1 MKFKT
6 SFTKGLILA
15 LIYCFSNSFA
25 SSAQPYYFTR
35 YSTSDG
41 LTSNTIFRL
50 AQDKEGYIWIG
61 TRNGICRYDG
71 TTFIPGYNELDAYS
85 AMGGMTTGLYVDRD
99 GFVWFST
106 NRGTGFFSLTNGQI
120 TTFDAISIAINY
132 IVEDNDANIWLAG
145 DEIYRYN
152 KKSGQIERYPAES
165 NFRSVCVTVDVFGA
179 LWASSTD
186 GKLYKFNSRR
196 DRFEQVGGFSA
207 KYLFATKDGKILVT
221 TPDNKV
227 LLLDPNNES
236 RKEIFSTSQYSR
248 GELVLTL
255 VEREIGEYWIATEY
269 GIFVYKENQGVIS
282 HIENSANDIHSISAS
297 YVISL
302 LCDNEGNIW
311 AGTFYR
317 GLNLWQNRRGAYNF
331 IYENNSDNSLKGSIV
346 RALFSSDEENLWIG
360 TEDGHLNHYNF
371 KSHVM
376 TEYPTGIE
384 NLNIQDIAE
393 HVDGNDLWL
402 CTYNAGLIRYDTA
415 NRRIREK
422 YDVGGNVVIRMKALA
437 DGTLLVATKQGL
449 YRYSLVTEEFFR
461 IDSLG
466 DKFIH
471 CLLQDSRGF
480 IWVGTYGDGLYILD
494 KKFSVVSHYRR
505 GRDENSL
512 SSDHITAFKEDS
524 KHRIW
529 ITTEGGGLSM
539 VEAGYNPHSLS
550 FKRYTVSDGLLSNI
564 TCSVSEDRDGMLW
577 IATTSGLTH
586 LNPDTEDF
594 GEAYFRNRQIT
605 GNQYSY
611 GASYTL
617 PNGTIYLG
625 TTDGIISFN
634 PSLLKSVKKN
644 NRLFISDII
653 ARAGSKQKSI
663 VNPSNYKTGRYRVN
677 YKDAESISIY
687 FAAPSYSNLL
697 DTKCNYVM
705 KNGLRRTSGTTI
717 ANMVRFDNIDYGKNV
732 FEVSIEGSNLP
743 ESSKRVIVTVIPPWY
758 ASNVAFAFYALLL
771 LSIVSTNFVLYSRRK
786 TQRQEARIK
795 ELMNEK
801 QKEIYQSKVNF
812 FTDITHEIRTP
823 LTLIKMPL
831 EKVISNKSY
840 DPSAEKDMLTIQA
853 NTDRLI
859 TLTNQLLDIRKLEQ
873 GNPEIHYTQQ
883 DICSHLREICD
894 GFRNVADD
902 QNTSLELI
910 LPEESHKMLYSKDG
924 LEKIVGNLI
933 SNALKYGKDSIVVSL
948 TLYDDIIRIRVN
960 SNGERIPEENLE
972 NIFKK
977 FFHGGKGT
985 GLGLPLARAIAEQH
999 GGRLFVDAEI
1009 KDANS
1014 FVVEIPNK
1022 QLEKEN
1028 QVIGDAAE
1036 ETEKKY
1042 DFDNS
1047 RHTVLIAEDDRDF
1060 RAYLAEQLSSE
1071 YNVVVAPNG
1080 KAALEIVERQ
1090 KIDIVI
1096 SDVMMPEMD
1105 GCQLCNAIKTN
1116 MDTSHIPVIL
1126 LTAAVGMQTR
1136 IETLQVGAEGYIEKP
1151 FPIAL
1156 LMANIA
1162 NVFKNKEI
1170 SYHQFANSPLTHYNS
1185 VTSNKVDDAF
1195 MEKLH
1200 SAIMQHISEPDL
1212 SIDTLTNILGT
1223 SKSTLYRKVKAN
1235 TDLNINEYV
1244 RLCRLKQAAELLSS
1258 QQYRINEVAFLV
1270 GFSSSSYFATS
1281 FQKQFNISP
1290 SQFVKNLK
1298 NKQ

>member
-1 MKFKT
+1 
-6 SFTKGLILA
+6 
-15 LIYCFSNSFA
+15 
-25 SSAQPYYFTR
+25 
-35 YSTSDG
+35 
-41 LTSNTIFRL
+41 
-50 AQDKEGYIWIG
+50 
-61 TRNGICRYDG
+61 
-71 TTFIPGYNELDAYS
+71 
-85 AMGGMTTGLYVDRD
+85 
-99 GFVWFST
+99 
-106 NRGTGFFSLTNGQI
+106 
-120 TTFDAISIAINY
+120 
-132 IVEDNDANIWLAG
+132 
-145 DEIYRYN
+145 
-152 KKSGQIERYPAES
+152 
-165 NFRSVCVTVDVFGA
+165 
-179 LWASSTD
+179 
-186 GKLYKFNSRR
+186 
-196 DRFEQVGGFSA
+196 
-207 KYLFATKDGKILVT
+207 
-221 TPDNKV
+221 
-227 LLLDPNNES
+227 
-236 RKEIFSTSQYSR
+236 
-248 GELVLTL
+248 
-255 VEREIGEYWIATEY
+255 
-269 GIFVYKENQGVIS
+269 
-282 HIENSANDIHSISAS
+282 
-297 YVISL
+297 
-302 LCDNEGNIW
+302 
-311 AGTFYR
+311 
-317 GLNLWQNRRGAYNF
+317 
-331 IYENNSDNSLKGSIV
+331 
-346 RALFSSDEENLWIG
+346 
-360 TEDGHLNHYNF
+360 
-371 KSHVM
+371 
-376 TEYPTGIE
+376 
-384 NLNIQDIAE
+384 
-393 HVDGNDLWL
+393 
-402 CTYNAGLIRYDTA
+402 
-415 NRRIREK
+415 
-422 YDVGGNVVIRMKALA
+422 
-437 DGTLLVATKQGL
+437 
-449 YRYSLVTEEFFR
+449 
-461 IDSLG
+461 
-466 DKFIH
+466 
-471 CLLQDSRGF
+471 
-480 IWVGTYGDGLYILD
+480 
-494 KKFSVVSHYRR
+494 
-505 GRDENSL
+505 
-512 SSDHITAFKEDS
+512 
-524 KHRIW
+524 
-529 ITTEGGGLSM
+529 M

-625 TTDGIISFN
+625 NTDGIISFN
-634 PSLLKSVKKN
+634 PSLLKSEKKN

-717 ANMVRFDNIDYGKNV
+717 ENMVRFDNIDYGKNV

-758 ASNVAFAFYALLL
+758 ASKVAFAFYALLL

-1060 RAYLAEQLSSE
+1060 RAYLAAQLSSE
-1071 YNVVVAPNG
+1071 YHVVVAPN
-1080 KAALEIVERQ
+1080 
-1090 KIDIVI
+1090 
-1096 SDVMMPEMD
+1096 
-1105 GCQLCNAIKTN
+1105 
-1116 MDTSHIPVIL
+1116 
-1126 LTAAVGMQTR
+1126 
-1136 IETLQVGAEGYIEKP
+1136 
-1151 FPIAL
+1151 
-1156 LMANIA
+1156 
-1162 NVFKNKEI
+1162 
-1170 SYHQFANSPLTHYNS
+1170 
-1185 VTSNKVDDAF
+1185 
-1195 MEKLH
+1195 
-1200 SAIMQHISEPDL
+1200 
-1212 SIDTLTNILGT
+1212 
-1223 SKSTLYRKVKAN
+1223 
-1235 TDLNINEYV
+1235 
-1244 RLCRLKQAAELLSS
+1244 
-1258 QQYRINEVAFLV
+1258 
-1270 GFSSSSYFATS
+1270 
-1281 FQKQFNISP
+1281 
-1290 SQFVKNLK
+1290 
-1298 NKQ
+1298 